1 MFRSTTLYYMQSHSG
16 IVLETWTVFEA
27 IAYIPNNPNTSL
39 IFGHHPT
46 IPNHMFPLFK
56 PSFFSASLAYDQA
69 QISRALSQHHPQS
82 SPPCRSI
89 SKCAL
94 NAELCKTSLT
104 VLPCLTSDPQ
114 HTTCTSMYQSISN
127 TLESSKIGHA
137 SLPWWR
143 WLKKCPNMTYMTWSD
158 LVEFDYT
165 DDTILFIDFL
175 VLLKQVTT
183 SETASGRLS
192 TAGTAAGQQFYRPWN
207 GNFAPKNGTW
217 HCRNAAEK
225 GWHLAGWVHKK
236 GGEQK
241 KRTTHTLNHRLH
253 RLLHRIQE
261 GTGNDL
267 YNLYTIVH
275 FSIYYYII

>member
-1 MFRSTTLYYMQSHSG
+1 MIRPRFLEHWVSTIHKVLRLAGPSQNVLWMRSFAKQVLPSYQWSAAYNLYQYVPVH
-16 IVLETWTVFEA
+16 LKHTRVFEDR
-27 IAYIPNNPNTSL
+27 SR
-39 IFGHHPT
+39 
-46 IPNHMFPLFK
+46 K
-56 PSFFSASLAYDQA
+56 PALVKVT
-69 QISRALSQHHPQS
+69 QIS
-82 SPPCRSI
+82 
-89 SKCAL
+89 
-94 NAELCKTSLT
+94 
-104 VLPCLTSDPQ
+104 
-114 HTTCTSMYQSISN
+114 
-127 TLESSKIGHA
+127 
-137 SLPWWR
+137 
-143 WLKKCPNMTYMTWSD
+143 CPNMTWSD

-165 DDTILFIDFL
+165 DYTILCIVFL

-267 YNLYTIVH
+267 YNLYTLYTSTFQYILLHYINDALVSSGYVH
-275 FSIYYYII
+275 YNVL